1 MPAQKLPKQ
10 FDQALIRFDQVYIYD
25 GMKVI
30 EQLIQEYIDEIKLG
44 NLPIYSDGDTIEQS
58 AYTYAVEDFFF
69 NYHGAQGPDLP
80 TYIVEQE
87 TED

>member
-1 MPAQKLPKQ
+1 MPAQKLPTQ

-25 GMKVI
+25 GMRVI

-44 NLPIYSDGDTIEQS
+44 NLPIYCNGDTIEQS

>member
-25 GMKVI
+25 GMRVI
-30 EQLIQEYIDEIKLG
+30 EQLMQEYIDEIKLG

>member
-1 MPAQKLPKQ
+1 MPAQKLPTQ

-25 GMKVI
+25 GMRVI